1 MADWSDILR
10 ELQQAG
16 SNFDTVRRKYLKELS
31 QYTGRNVIVYYSGW
45 LQKQGSNNVI
55 INDLDKNAFMTT
67 IKGLDRT
74 IGLDL
79 ILHTPGGETA
89 ATESIIDYLC
99 SMFDDIRA
107 VVPQLAMS
115 GGTMIACSSD
125 KILMG
130 KHSSLGPIDPQFGGI
145 PAHGLLEEFKKASE
159 EIKIDLSKIHVWQ
172 PILQKYNPT
181 ILGEAQKVIDWSE
194 SIVSDRLAARM
205 FKTMRDKKKKTSLIK
220 NIIKELGDHSLNL
233 SHARHL
239 SSSKCKLMGLKVEDL
254 EDDQKLQEK
263 VLSVHH
269 AMMHTLAATMA
280 LKIVE
285 NQNGVAYIQQA
296 PVVQSVIK

>member
-1 MADWSDILR
+1 MADWSEILK

-16 SNFDTVRRKYLKELS
+16 NTFDGVRRKYLRELS
-31 QYTGRNVIVYYSGW
+31 DYTGRNVIVYYSGW
-45 LQKQGSNNVI
+45 LQKPGNNNVI
-55 INDLDKNAFMTT
+55 INDLDKNALMTT
-67 IKGLDRT
+67 IRGLDRSK
-74 IGLDL
+74 GLDL

-99 SMFDDIRA
+99 AMFSDIRA

-115 GGTMIACSSD
+115 GGTMIACSSNI
-125 KILMG
+125 ILMG

-145 PAHGLLEEFKKASE
+145 PAHGLIEEFKKASD
-159 EIKIDLSKIHVWQ
+159 EIKNDNSKIFVWQ

-194 SIVSDRLAARM
+194 QIVSERLSQRM
-205 FKTMRDKKKKTSLIK
+205 FKGIKDKNKKKKIIT
-220 NIIKELGDHSLNL
+220 NIMKELGDHSLNL
-233 SHARHL
+233 SHSRHL
-239 SSSKCKLMGLKVEDL
+239 SIEKSKSIGLIIEDL
-254 EDDQKLQEK
+254 ESDQVLQEK

-269 AMMHTLAATMA
+269 ATMHTLAATLA

-285 NQNGVAYIQQA
+285 NQNGIAYIQQA
-296 PVVQSVIK
+296 PIIQQ

>member
-1 MADWSDILR
+1 MADWSEILR

-16 SNFDTVRRKYLKELS
+16 SSYDNVRRKYLRELS
-31 QYTGRNVIVYYSGW
+31 EYTGRNVIVYYSGW
-45 LQKQGSNNVI
+45 LQKQGINNVG

-67 IKGLDRT
+67 IKGLDRSK
-74 IGLDL
+74 GVDL

-89 ATESIIDYLC
+89 ATESLIDYLC

-115 GGTMIACSSD
+115 GGTMIACSTD

-159 EIKIDLSKIHVWQ
+159 EIKADNSKIFVWQ

-194 SIVSDRLAARM
+194 SIVSERLADRM
-205 FKTMRDKKKKTSLIK
+205 FKSVKNKVTKKKTIA
-220 NIIKELGDHSLNL
+220 NIIKELGDHSINL

-239 SSSKCKLMGLKVEDL
+239 SAEKCKSIGLKIEDL
-254 EDDQKLQEK
+254 EADQQLQEK

-285 NQNGVAYIQQA
+285 NQDGVAYIQQA
-296 PVVQSVIK
+296 PVIQPVMQ